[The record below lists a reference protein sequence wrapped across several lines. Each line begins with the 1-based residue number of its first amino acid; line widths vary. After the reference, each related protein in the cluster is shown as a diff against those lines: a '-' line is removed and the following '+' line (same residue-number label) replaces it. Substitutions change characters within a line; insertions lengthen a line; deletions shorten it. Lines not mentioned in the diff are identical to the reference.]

1 MPNSIN
7 NKRIAKNTLLLYIR
21 MFIML
26 IVGLYTSRVVLNIL
40 GVTDYGIYNIIGGVV
55 VLFSFLNNALIS
67 ATQRFLNFYLGKDD
81 LHAVQKV
88 FCMSMNS
95 YIILSAIFLFLA
107 ESIGLWFVETQ
118 LNIPEERMQ
127 AALWVYQ
134 FTIITFIVN
143 LIKIPYNASIIAY
156 EQMDFYAYVSL
167 IEVILKLLVV
177 YLLYITT
184 LDKLILYSLFYTLVP
199 ILMVVIYKLYC
210 NKKFMTTKYI
220 WIWDKT
226 IFRNLFSF
234 SGWSLFGSAANMT
247 AQQGLNILINMF
259 FGVTANAAVGIAN
272 QVSSHVFQFISNF
285 QIAFQPQIVKT
296 YAANQISDFHKLIF
310 RSAKFS
316 YFMMFILSLPIWL
329 TTNNLLHFW
338 LGKVPEYT
346 AIFCQLILGFLIIE
360 SITAPLWMSVQATG
374 KIKRYQIWMAICI
387 FLNFPITYITFKL
400 GFPVYAAWIVRIIV
414 NLFTFVVRCFY
425 MKKYLNFPIYQFVK
439 AVIYPIILVSITSI
453 PIPLC
458 TTYYLGNSFVG
469 FCIIVLTSII
479 ICSFA
484 IFKLGLEKEEKE
496 IVKSIIYKKFI
507 KQKHGNNMS
516 A

>member
-40 GVTDYGIYNIIGGVV
+40 GVIDYGIYNIIGGVV

-81 LHAVQKV
+81 LHSVQKV

-118 LNIPEERMQ
+118 LNIPDERMQ

-156 EQMDFYAYVSL
+156 EQMDFYAYISL
-167 IEVILKLLVV
+167 IEVVLKLLVV
-177 YLLYITT
+177 YLLYISS

-199 ILMVVIYKLYC
+199 ILIVIIYKIYC
-210 NKKFMTTKYI
+210 NKKFVTTSYL
-220 WIWDKT
+220 WMWDKT
-226 IFRNLFSF
+226 IFRSLFSF

-259 FGVTANAAVGIAN
+259 FGVAANAAVGIAN

-329 TTNNLLHFW
+329 TTNSLLHFW
-338 LGKVPEYT
+338 LGNVPEYT
-346 AIFCQLILGFLIIE
+346 TIFCQLILGFLIIE

-387 FLNFPITYITFKL
+387 FLNFPITYIVFKL

-414 NLFTFVVRCFY
+414 NLFTSIVRCIY
-425 MKKYLNFPIYQFVK
+425 MKRYLEFPITQFFK
-439 AVIYPIILVSITSI
+439 AVIHPVILVSIISI
-453 PIPLC
+453 PIPLFI
-458 TTYYLGNSFVG
+458 TYCLNDSFVE
-469 FCIIVLTSII
+469 FCIIVLTSIL
-479 ICSFA
+479 ICCTSIVKF
-484 IFKLGLEKEEKE
+484 GLEKEEKE
-496 IVKSIIYKKFI
+496 MVKSIIYKKI
-507 KQKHGNNMS
+507 VKQKHGKNMS
-516 A
+516 E